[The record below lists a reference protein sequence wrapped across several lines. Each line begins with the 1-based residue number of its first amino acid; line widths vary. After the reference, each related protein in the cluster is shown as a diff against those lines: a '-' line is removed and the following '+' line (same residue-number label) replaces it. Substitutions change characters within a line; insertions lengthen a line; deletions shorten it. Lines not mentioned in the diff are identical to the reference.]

1 MDSRKVVC
9 FIIFF
14 FFPQFLITVSS
25 STEFCFTSACSR
37 GEAIVQFPFRLENR
51 HPKRCGY
58 PGFDLFCNS
67 QNQTIVEFHNSGK
80 FTIQAID
87 YETQNLWIND
97 PEYCLP
103 KRLLK
108 LNLSGSPFTGVFYQD
123 FTLFNCTF
131 DYRRYGLDP
140 IACLSGENYTV
151 FATSHKRAI
160 SFLASECNLI
170 ATIAVPVQWTFLE
183 PVLSSDLSGDLRLQ
197 WAAPLCRRC
206 ESRGRRCGFKSNSS
220 TEIECSNVNRHGKWL
235 VIELLFLLSR
245 FLNPLKRHNRYVGF
259 NITINITLFL
269 LFNFTNSV

>member
-1 MDSRKVVC
+1 M
-9 FIIFF
+9 
-14 FFPQFLITVSS
+14 ITVSS

-67 QNQTIVEFHNSGK
+67 QNQTIVELPNSGK
-80 FTIQAID
+80 FTIQAIE

-131 DYRRYGLDP
+131 DYRGLDP

-220 TEIECSNVNRHGKWL
+220 TEIECSNVNRHGK
-235 VIELLFLLSR
+235 
-245 FLNPLKRHNRYVGF
+245 
-259 NITINITLFL
+259 
-269 LFNFTNSV
+269 